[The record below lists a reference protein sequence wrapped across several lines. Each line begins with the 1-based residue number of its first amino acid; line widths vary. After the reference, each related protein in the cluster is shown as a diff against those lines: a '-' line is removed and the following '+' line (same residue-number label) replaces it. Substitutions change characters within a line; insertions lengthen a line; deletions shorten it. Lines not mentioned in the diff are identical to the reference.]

1 MKKKLTDNELVMD
14 GYKALYAAAT
24 PSADFEQLVNECCRY
39 VDREGKTHITETPL
53 TIEECAQ
60 RGWQKDIE
68 YMNYE
73 LDEDTYRE
81 IIEAKIKEH
90 KLTGFRAEA
99 FKNTMYLGSGPAFKK
114 REE

>member
-1 MKKKLTDNELVMD
+1 MKKNLTDNELLID

-24 PSADFEQLVNECCRY
+24 PSADFEQLINECRRY
-39 VDREGKTHITETPL
+39 VDRDGRVHIVDTPL
-53 TIEECAQ
+53 TIDECAV

-73 LDEDTYRE
+73 LDEETYRNIVE
-81 IIEAKIKEH
+81 SKIKEH
-90 KLTGFRAEA
+90 NLTGFRAEA

-114 REE
+114 TEE